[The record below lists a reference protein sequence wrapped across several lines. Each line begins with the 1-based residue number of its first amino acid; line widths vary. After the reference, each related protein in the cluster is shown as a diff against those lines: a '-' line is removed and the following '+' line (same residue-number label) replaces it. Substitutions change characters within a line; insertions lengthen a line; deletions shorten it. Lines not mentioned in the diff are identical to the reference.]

1 MARPGVQVLLAAGV
15 AAALVCASGAACR
28 RRPFAGPVALVTQ
41 RTAAGGTPRVAT
53 LAPGGETRAALVE
66 SASFLVDLPARPL
79 LTFGIGLGWTGEGD
93 APGWYRLTVRC
104 DDHVLAER
112 TLNPRAL
119 REWRDV
125 SVPIEGGARRATLAF
140 DLRFTDRDGRVLPIP
155 PGLVLG
161 VGDPVVHDLDAY
173 GRYRSILLVSI
184 DTVRRDHVGAYGYAR
199 PTTPRFDALARGG
212 ILFDDAV
219 SPSSWTLPAH
229 LSMLTGVDPGRH
241 GGVDMRHGFNRSVP
255 SVPALLRA
263 SGFATRAVTSHLYV
277 SSVYGLD
284 DGFEHLDFRQDRK
297 ATEVA
302 DRGMDVLDRV
312 GDRPFF
318 VFLHLYDPHWHYDPP
333 EWARRLFETGYD
345 GSVTGNWQDFSRRD
359 PKAVSAADLAH
370 LLALY
375 DGEIR
380 YADTEVGRVLDH
392 LAARGLDR
400 STLVV
405 ITSDH
410 GEEFLDHGSWEH
422 QKTLYEEV
430 VRVPLAIRGAGLE
443 PRRERA
449 QVSTLDLAPTMLAWA
464 GVAVPAS
471 VTGRSLLGALSER
484 EAYGET
490 DHTVDGTH
498 KLFLRGGAA
507 RWKTI
512 LSLSADGKE
521 TRGEEW
527 YDLSSDP
534 AERNSVPPA
543 PTVADPIRQRALERW
558 RADRGAG
565 GTARPVCLSPEQR
578 ERLRALG
585 YVSGGSDEG
594 CRER

>member
-1 MARPGVQVLLAAGV
+1 M
-15 AAALVCASGAACR
+15 
-28 RRPFAGPVALVTQ
+28 ALVTQ
-41 RTAAGGTPRVAT
+41 RTASGGAPHVAT
-53 LAPGGETRAALVE
+53 LALGGETRAALVE

-79 LTFGIGLGWTGEGD
+79 LTFGIGLSWTGEGD
-93 APGWYRLTVRC
+93 APGWYRLTVRA
-104 DDHVLAER
+104 DDQVLAER

-125 SVPIEGGARRATLAF
+125 SVPIEGGAKKATLAF
-140 DLRFTDRDGRVLPIP
+140 ELRFTDRDGRVLKIP
-155 PGLVLG
+155 DGLVLG

-173 GRYRSILLVSI
+173 GRFHSVLLISI

-199 PTTPRFDALARGG
+199 PTTPRFDGLARAGV
-212 ILFDDAV
+212 LFDDAV
-219 SPSSWTLPAH
+219 STSSWTLPAH

-255 SVPALLRA
+255 TVPALLRA
-263 SGFATRAVTSHLYV
+263 AGFATRAVTSHLYV

-302 DRGMDVLDRV
+302 DRGMDALDRV

-333 EWARRLFETGYD
+333 DWARRLFETAYA

-359 PKAVSAADLAH
+359 RTAVSDADLAH

-430 VRVPLAIRGAGLE
+430 VRVPLALRGPGLE
-443 PRRERA
+443 PRREKT
-449 QVSTLDLAPTMLAWA
+449 QVSLLDVAPTILAWA
-464 GVAVPAS
+464 GVTAPAS
-471 VTGRSLLGALSER
+471 VTGRSLLGPLPER

-498 KLFLRGGAA
+498 KLFLRGGAS

-512 LSLSADGKE
+512 LALSADGNE

-534 AERNSVPPA
+534 AERKSVPPA
-543 PTVADPIRQRALERW
+543 PSVADPIRRRALERW

-585 YVSGGSDEG
+585 YVGGASAEG
-594 CRER
+594 CPGPER